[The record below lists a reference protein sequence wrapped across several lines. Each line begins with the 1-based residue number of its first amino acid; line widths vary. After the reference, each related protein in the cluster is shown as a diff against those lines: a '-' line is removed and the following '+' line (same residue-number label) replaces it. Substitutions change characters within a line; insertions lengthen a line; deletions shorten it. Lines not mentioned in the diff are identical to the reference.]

1 MILSKFGK
9 FLVMGKIKVL
19 KFYLKSVREEELISY
34 SSLPPEGNR
43 GAFARFLPTS
53 ARTHD

>member
-1 MILSKFGK
+1 MILSKFRK

-53 ARTHD
+53 AGTHD